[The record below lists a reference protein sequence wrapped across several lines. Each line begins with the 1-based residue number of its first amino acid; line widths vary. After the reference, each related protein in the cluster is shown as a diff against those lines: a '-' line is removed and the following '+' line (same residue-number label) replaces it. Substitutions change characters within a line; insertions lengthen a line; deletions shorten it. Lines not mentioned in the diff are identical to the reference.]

1 MSDKLI
7 EDRIID
13 CRKQGSNT
21 VEKLLSGDR
30 LTVYTL
36 MFKKDNGE
44 LKVVDMDLN
53 KESLYKTAALLE
65 KEEEYKD
72 GKFIIACGG

>member
-1 MSDKLI
+1 MNNKKGKI
-7 EDRIID
+7 
-13 CRKQGSNT
+13 
-21 VEKLLSGDR
+21 KLLSGDK

-36 MFKKDNGE
+36 MFKKDDGE
-44 LKVVDMDLN
+44 IKVIKMDLS

-72 GKFIIACGG
+72 GEFIIACGG